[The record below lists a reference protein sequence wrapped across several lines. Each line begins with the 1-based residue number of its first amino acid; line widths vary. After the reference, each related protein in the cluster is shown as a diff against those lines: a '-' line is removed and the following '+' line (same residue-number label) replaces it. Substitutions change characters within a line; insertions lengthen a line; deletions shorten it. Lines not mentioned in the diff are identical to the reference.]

1 MKTTMI
7 KKIAYVLK
15 SVILT
20 PLLLGGAG
28 GGLPLLLRGVGLP
41 LLLGVVGSGLLC
53 SCYHD
58 QHELQP
64 NQYDGKPVGYLT
76 PLLLWEDQ
84 SDANSAIDDIRFT
97 VSGTGGTTV
106 ANRFNNTEAAADWLQ
121 QLPVGDYDVLVTV
134 DMDEVHGY
142 VLENAATRGTT
153 RAGTLSTTRASDAT
167 VTTRAGDAT
176 VTTALPDTRVSLA
189 EPSSSPRQSWYA
201 VTHATVR
208 EDEITVAEF
217 HLQRLLSELSV
228 IVSNV
233 PTGAAITASVERVA
247 RDVLLTHRDGLGR
260 YGVPDRD
267 DFLTVT
273 LGALTAAAT
282 VPDGSPSGPA
292 ATVPDGFAVGVTR
305 TLMPTAGGQPRCYLT
320 LTVTTPEGTP
330 LTYLA
335 DAPRMEC
342 GRAYVVELDYTKLRP
357 YMLLSAFTIN
367 EWTEGWTISGEIINP
382 DK

>member
-1 MKTTMI
+1 MKT
-7 KKIAYVLK
+7 KIFPLWAVAAM
-15 SVILT
+15 
-20 PLLLGGAG
+20 LLLTA
-28 GGLPLLLRGVGLP
+28 
-41 LLLGVVGSGLLC
+41 
-53 SCYHD
+53 CYHD

-76 PLLLWEDQ
+76 PQLLWEDQ
-84 SDANSAIDDIRFT
+84 ADAGAAIDDIRFT

-106 ANRFNNTEAAADWLQ
+106 AHNFTDTESAAEWLQ
-121 QLPVGDYDVLVTV
+121 QLPVGDYDLLVTV
-134 DMDEVHGY
+134 DMDEAHGY
-142 VLENAATRGTT
+142 LLQNVGTDTRSMT
-153 RAGTLSTTRASDAT
+153 RADE
-167 VTTRAGDAT
+167 AT

-217 HLQRLLSELSV
+217 RLQRLLSEISV

-247 RDVLLTHRDGLGR
+247 SDVLLTQRDGQGR
-260 YGVPDRD
+260 YGVADRED
-267 DFLTVT
+267 YMTVS
-273 LGALTAAAT
+273 LGALTADAT

-292 ATVPDGFAVGVTR
+292 TLRHDDH
-305 TLMPTAGGQPRCYLT
+305 TLMPTAGGQERCYLT
-320 LTVTTPEGTP
+320 LAVTTPDGSP

-342 GRAYVVELDYTKLRP
+342 GKAYVVELDYTKLRP
-357 YMLLSAFTIN
+357 YMLLEAFTIN
-367 EWTEGWTISGEIINP
+367 DWTDGWAITGEIINP
-382 DK
+382 DR

>member
-1 MKTTMI
+1 MM
-7 KKIAYVLK
+7 KKIFPFLAAAAMML
-15 SVILT
+15 LT
-20 PLLLGGAG
+20 A
-28 GGLPLLLRGVGLP
+28 
-41 LLLGVVGSGLLC
+41 
-53 SCYHD
+53 CYHD
-58 QHELQP
+58 QHEEMPSEYGDQ
-64 NQYDGKPVGYLT
+64 PVGYLT

-84 SDANSAIDDIRFT
+84 ADAGAAIDDIRFT

-134 DMDEVHGY
+134 DMDEAHGY
-142 VLENAATRGTT
+142 VLENTATRGTT
-153 RAGTLSTTRASDAT
+153 RADE
-167 VTTRAGDAT
+167 AT

-217 HLQRLLSELSV
+217 RLQRLLSEISV

-233 PTGAAITASVERVA
+233 PTGATITASVERVA
-247 RDVLLTHRDGLGR
+247 SDVLLTHRDGQGR
-260 YGVPDRD
+260 YGVADRE
-267 DFLTVT
+267 DFLTVSLGT
-273 LGALTAAAT
+273 LAADPADAAT
-282 VPDGSPSGPA
+282 LRHD
-292 ATVPDGFAVGVTR
+292 DH
-305 TLMPTAGGQPRCYLT
+305 TLMPTAGGQERCYLT
-320 LTVTTPEGTP
+320 LSVTTPEGTR

-367 EWTEGWTISGEIINP
+367 DWTEGWTISGEIINP
-382 DK
+382 DR

>member
-1 MKTTMI
+1 M
-7 KKIAYVLK
+7 KKIFPLMAAAAMML
-15 SVILT
+15 LT
-20 PLLLGGAG
+20 A
-28 GGLPLLLRGVGLP
+28 
-41 LLLGVVGSGLLC
+41 
-53 SCYHD
+53 CYHD

-76 PLLLWEDQ
+76 PQLLWEDQ
-84 SDANSAIDDIRFT
+84 ADAGAAIDDIRFT

-134 DMDEVHGY
+134 DMDEAHGY

-153 RAGTLSTTRASDAT
+153 RADEELH
-167 VTTRAGDAT
+167 
-176 VTTALPDTRVSLA
+176 TALPDTRVSLA

-201 VTHATVR
+201 VTHATVK

-217 HLQRLLSELSV
+217 RLQGLLSELSV
-228 IVSNV
+228 IVHGV

-247 RDVLLTHRDGLGR
+247 SDVLLTHRDGQGR
-260 YGVPDRD
+260 YGVADRE
-267 DFLTVT
+267 DFLTVS
-273 LGALTAAAT
+273 LGALAADPADAAT
-282 VPDGSPSGPA
+282 LRHD
-292 ATVPDGFAVGVTR
+292 DH
-305 TLMPTAGGQPRCYLT
+305 TLMPTAGGQERCYLS
-320 LTVTTPEGTP
+320 LSVTTPEGTQ

-342 GRAYVVELDYTKLRP
+342 GKTYVVELDYTKLRP

-367 EWTEGWTISGEIINP
+367 DWTEGWTISGEIINP